1 MLKICVVDRPDGAD
15 DPRIGQLEGRCS
27 LQRILP
33 AGLSEVSADTEVA
46 FIRAGY
52 WNEIDALLD
61 LAPAL
66 RWVHVTMA
74 GVDHLI
80 TDRFV
85 ASGVT
90 LTNSQGVLDD
100 AIAEFTVA
108 SALMWSKG
116 LVRSAHDTKSRES
129 NYRELLGNDELR
141 ALIIGAGGIGT
152 ACATALRRVG
162 VSSVAGVRRSARPL
176 DPAVFDATLAFS
188 DLPTK
193 VGEYSVVV
201 AALPATSETEGALDR
216 TIFDALAQQSVFINV
231 GRGVTADNV
240 ALANAMKARPEA
252 AAILDVTDPEPL
264 PRDHPLWDC
273 ANVVISPHMSG
284 DTANRHA
291 KFTDLFLENLSRYE
305 SGLDLMNQVDL
316 RSGYG
321 AA

>member
-1 MLKICVVDRPDGAD
+1 MKICVIDRPDGAD
-15 DPRIGQLEGRCS
+15 DPRIGQLEGRS
-27 LQRILP
+27 RLQRILP
-33 AGLSEVSADTEVA
+33 SNLSEVSADTEVA

-52 WNEIDALLD
+52 WNEIDSLLD

-66 RWVHVTMA
+66 RWVHVNMA
-74 GVDHLI
+74 GVDHLM
-80 TDRFV
+80 TDKLV

-90 LTNSQGVLDD
+90 LTSSQGVLDN
-100 AIAEFTVA
+100 AIAEFAVA
-108 SALMWSKG
+108 SALMWAKG
-116 LVRSAHDTKSRES
+116 LVRSAHDTRLRES
-129 NYRELLGNDELR
+129 NYRELLGNNELR

-152 ACATALRRVG
+152 ACAAALRRAG
-162 VSSVAGVRRSARPL
+162 VSSVAGVRRSSRRL
-176 DPAVFDATLAFS
+176 DPTLFDETLAFG

-193 VGEYSVVV
+193 VGDYSVIV
-201 AALPATSETEGALDR
+201 AALPATSETEGMIDR
-216 TIFDALAQQSVFINV
+216 TIFDALAQHAVFINV

-240 ALANAMKARPEA
+240 ALANAMKARPES

-291 KFTDLFLENLSRYE
+291 EFTDLFLENLSRYE

-316 RSGYG
+316 TVGYG
-321 AA
+321 AV